1 MIFSPLDQA
10 FCTLKYANKYYLKWT
25 TMIMVIVSTY
35 ELESVSLSDIS
46 KTSSSHACKILSFL
60 HLLECQHHEPH
71 GPPLSPAKVASRKF
85 WKIHISAR
93 KSHQPHMHP
102 FHHTKIFGKLNNY
115 WKKRLH
121 RRAKSK
127 EKASSL
133 LAGISSIK
141 IRSVQCS
148 IDFLLKTSLILFQYW
163 LL

>member
-71 GPPLSPAKVASRKF
+71 GLPLSPAKVASRKF

-102 FHHTKIFGKLNNY
+102 FPHTKIFGKLNNY
-115 WKKRLH
+115 WKRKDYIEEQKVKRKQVHYWQAYLLL
-121 RRAKSK
+121 RLGQ
-127 EKASSL
+127 SS
-133 LAGISSIK
+133 
-141 IRSVQCS
+141 VV
-148 IDFLLKTSLILFQYW
+148 
-163 LL
+163 